1 MTQTAK
7 AEMAARTA
15 VHRTNSI
22 VLSKENTPIPPSISI
37 SDNRFVLAD
46 RHRAN
51 HQKNALTP
59 PYPNA
64 YPTKNLPQTTDFDY
78 SKSWPSS
85 SVHATTNHARPNG
98 PGVRTEATLP
108 RPHVVFRSRSTQCPS
123 DLNTPRPSARTDV
136 PSKQSPGHE
145 LPPPTD
151 GAENGVKP
159 SRTLPHFLHVLQIM
173 RSPSPAQVP
182 PPAGPISIARLCALI
197 PAYRRA
203 ASCRT
208 EPARNIERQ
217 RPKKDALGPV
227 GLFTAGGR
235 CRPGGREENPFG
247 SQDDD
252 IGATSC

>member
-7 AEMAARTA
+7 AEMPARTA

-51 HQKNALTP
+51 HQKNALTS

-64 YPTKNLPQTTDFDY
+64 YPTKNLPQTTDLDY
-78 SKSWPSS
+78 SKSGPSS
-85 SVHATTNHARPNG
+85 SVHDGASHARPNG
-98 PGVRTEATLP
+98 PAVRTEASLP
-108 RPHVVFRSRSTQCPS
+108 RPHPVFRPRSSQCPTRQPTS
-123 DLNTPRPSARTDV
+123 RASACMDS
-136 PSKQSPGHE
+136 PSKESPGHE
-145 LPPPTD
+145 LAPPSFPD
-151 GAENGVKP
+151 ENGAKP
-159 SRTLPHFLHVLQIM
+159 SRTLPHFLHAPQIM

-197 PAYRRA
+197 PAHRRA
-203 ASCRT
+203 ASCRA
-208 EPARNIERQ
+208 EPARNIELQ
-217 RPKKDALGPV
+217 RPRQDALGPV
-227 GLFTAGGR
+227 GLFTTGGR
-235 CRPGGREENPFG
+235 CRPGRRLENPFG

-252 IGATSC
+252 IGATPC